1 MAIKLN
7 RKKIKNR
14 LVEKIEE
21 LACENVFECY
31 QCGNCS
37 AGCPMVDYMDYPPN
51 QVMKLAQLGEIE
63 ELLNAN
69 TIWICSTCLQCTSR
83 CPKGIKV
90 AEVMEALRSINL
102 RKRKGIV
109 EADKKDGEDREELPP
124 IALISSFRKLT
135 G

>member
-7 RKKIKNR
+7 RKKIKNS
-14 LVEKIEE
+14 LLKKME
-21 LACENVFECY
+21 LLADENVFECY

-51 QVMKLAQLGEIE
+51 QVMKLAQMGAVE
-63 ELLNAN
+63 ELLSSK

-90 AEVMEALRSINL
+90 AEVMEALRCMNL
-102 RKRKGIV
+102 RKRRGVV
-109 EADKKDGEDREELPP
+109 EADERDIEDIEELPP